1 MHAARWPAER
11 KLDALLDVDLKSTI
25 RCSRLVAAR
34 MRPGGCILNIGWD
47 HATIDGMAGDD
58 PELFAAVKA
67 GVLGFSRSF
76 ARSVAPDV
84 RVNVLC
90 PGWIETAFGAGR
102 TAPSTTRSR
111 RARPSG
117 VGAGRRT
124 SRARRCGWRRRPR
137 PSLRARRSTST
148 GAPLPD
154 TLFVTGRLAE
164 PALRGVLSGLD
175 IGHQIAVMNISVAA
189 LMTPRWIARRLTV
202 PPGVD
207 NIVIPGLC
215 DGDVEALEQATGLP
229 VRKGPADVR
238 SLPEWY
244 GRAAVRAELGPR
256 DVRVFAEINDVQTLS
271 REQVIARA
279 EAYRADGADVIDL
292 GLSLDRSWLAE
303 GPATIAALRE
313 RGLAV
318 SIDTLD
324 PEHIRMADA
333 AGVDYVLSLT
343 PRTIEMAA
351 DLRAT
356 PVLITDD
363 PDDLDGLGQLAACME
378 QLGRPYLLDSILAP
392 INSGFAASLARY
404 VEVRRR
410 HPEAGM
416 LMGIGNLTEL
426 TEADSTGVTALL
438 IGFCQE
444 VGIGAVL
451 TTEVIGWARGAV
463 REAVLAAQ
471 VMHVAQREARPPKH
485 IDPGLVTSRDES
497 MRAPSEPEL
506 RAMQEQISDANYRLF
521 ADADWLYAFN
531 GEHFIR
537 EANMYAVFEQ
547 LEVTDPA
554 HAFYLGKELMKA
566 TIARGLRKSYR
577 QEGPLDWGLLSFP
590 EPRREDIR

>member
-1 MHAARWPAER
+1 
-11 KLDALLDVDLKSTI
+11 
-25 RCSRLVAAR
+25 
-34 MRPGGCILNIGWD
+34 
-47 HATIDGMAGDD
+47 MA
-58 PELFAAVKA
+58 
-67 GVLGFSRSF
+67 
-76 ARSVAPDV
+76 
-84 RVNVLC
+84 
-90 PGWIETAFGAGR
+90 
-102 TAPSTTRSR
+102 
-111 RARPSG
+111 
-117 VGAGRRT
+117 
-124 SRARRCGWRRRPR
+124 
-137 PSLRARRSTST
+137 
-148 GAPLPD
+148 D

-164 PALRGVLSGLD
+164 PALRSVLSELD
-175 IGHQIAVMNISVAA
+175 IAHQIAVMNISVAA
-189 LMTPRWIARRLTV
+189 LMTPRWIARRLEL
-202 PPGVD
+202 PSGVD

-215 DGDVEALEQATGLP
+215 DGDVDTLAQATGLP

-244 GRAAVRAELGPR
+244 GRAAVQAELGPR

-271 REQVIARA
+271 HEQVIDRA
-279 EAYRADGADVIDL
+279 EAYRADGADVVDL

-343 PRTIEMAA
+343 PATIEMVP

-363 PDDLDGLGQLAACME
+363 PDDLDGLDRMAARME
-378 QLGRPYLLDSILAP
+378 QLDRPYLLDSILAP
-392 INSGFAASLARY
+392 INAGFAASLARY

-410 HPEAGM
+410 HPDAGM

-444 VGIGAVL
+444 VGISAVL

-463 REAVLAAQ
+463 REAILAAQ
-471 VMHVAQREARPPKH
+471 IMHVAQRQARPPKH
-485 IDPGLVTSRDES
+485 IDPGLVTATDES
-497 MRAPSEPEL
+497 MRAPSEREL
-506 RAMQEQISDANYRLF
+506 RAMQAQISDANYRLF

-531 GEHFIR
+531 GERFIR

-547 LEVTDPA
+547 LGVSDPA

>member
-1 MHAARWPAER
+1 MAE
-11 KLDALLDVDLKSTI
+11 
-25 RCSRLVAAR
+25 
-34 MRPGGCILNIGWD
+34 
-47 HATIDGMAGDD
+47 
-58 PELFAAVKA
+58 
-67 GVLGFSRSF
+67 
-76 ARSVAPDV
+76 
-84 RVNVLC
+84 
-90 PGWIETAFGAGR
+90 
-102 TAPSTTRSR
+102 
-111 RARPSG
+111 
-117 VGAGRRT
+117 
-124 SRARRCGWRRRPR
+124 
-137 PSLRARRSTST
+137 
-148 GAPLPD
+148 

-164 PALRGVLSGLD
+164 PALRGVVSGLD

-189 LMTPRWIARRLTV
+189 LMTPRWIARRLKV
-202 PPGVD
+202 PSGVD

-215 DGDVEALEQATGLP
+215 DGDVNALEQATGLP

-244 GRAAVRAELGPR
+244 GRAAVQAELGPR
-256 DVRVFAEINDVQTLS
+256 DVRVFAEINDVQTLC
-271 REQVIARA
+271 REQVIDRA

-292 GLSLDRSWLAE
+292 GLSLGRPWLAE

-343 PRTIEMAA
+343 PSTIEMAA

-363 PDDLDGLGQLAACME
+363 PEDLDGLSRMAARME

-410 HPEAGM
+410 HADAGI

-485 IDPGLVTSRDES
+485 IDAGLVTSRDES
-497 MRAPSEPEL
+497 MRAPSEQEL

-531 GEHFIR
+531 GERFVR

-547 LEVTDPA
+547 LGITDAA